1 MRPSERA
8 FALVRGAYD
17 LHVHVEP
24 DILPRKTTDL
34 DLARRF
40 TELGLRGFVLKSH
53 YAPTAERARVVR
65 EVVPGVE
72 ALGAIV
78 LNHGVG
84 GLNPLA
90 VEIAAR
96 AGARFVWFPTVD
108 AANEAR
114 EAMGLPPEKKPQW
127 ARLQE
132 AFRDTGLLPD
142 PISVLDGRGRLRL
155 EARAVLRVA
164 ARYSLVVATGH
175 LSREE
180 ILKVVEAALEEGVR
194 WVVVTH
200 PDYPTQDLPLADQ
213 RYLAG
218 QGVFLERCFAPSH
231 TGKVPWEKLF
241 RAIREAGVEQS
252 FLSTDL
258 GQPKNPPVEEGLALF
273 ADRLLQA
280 GFTEEE
286 VRHMAVAVP
295 TLLAKGGE
303 A

>member
-132 AFRDTGLLPD
+132 AFRDAGLLPD
-142 PISVLDGRGRLRL
+142 PISILDGRGRLCL
-155 EARAVLRVA
+155 EARAVLQVA

-175 LSREE
+175 LSRGE